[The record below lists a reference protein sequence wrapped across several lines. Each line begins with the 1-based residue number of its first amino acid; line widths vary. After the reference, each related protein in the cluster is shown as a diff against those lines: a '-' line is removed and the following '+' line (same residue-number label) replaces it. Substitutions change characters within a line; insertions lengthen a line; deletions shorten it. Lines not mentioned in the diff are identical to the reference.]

1 MNEQEYINVSNRTR
15 LTNVLQILN
24 EIMPDKSGV
33 IDQPELQQV
42 MVTLQNWEEQ
52 LLIRIRIK

>member
-1 MNEQEYINVSNRTR
+1 MNEHEYINVSNRTR
-15 LTNVLQILN
+15 ITNVLQILN

-33 IDQPELQQV
+33 IDQSALQQV
-42 MVTLQNWEEQ
+42 MVTLQDWEEQ

>member
-15 LTNVLQILN
+15 ITNVLQILN

-33 IDQPELQQV
+33 IEPSELQQV
-42 MVTLQNWEEQ
+42 MMVLQDWEEQ

>member
-15 LTNVLQILN
+15 ITNVLQILN

-33 IDQPELQQV
+33 IDQSELQQV
-42 MVTLQNWEEQ
+42 MVTLQDWEEQ
-52 LLIRIRIK
+52 LLIRTRIK

>member
-15 LTNVLQILN
+15 LTNILQILN

-33 IDQPELQQV
+33 IDRSELQHV
-42 MVTLQNWEEQ
+42 MVTLQDWEEQ
-52 LLIRIRIK
+52 LLLRIRIR